1 MTSLPR
7 GILGM
12 MAALLLN
19 GCVSVAETRFYTLST
34 PSALPRMKETLPP
47 ASTPFYIEVMPVIVP
62 ERLARPQ
69 LVVRSRGSDQESQLF
84 ILEESRWSSH
94 FNDELRDAFAT
105 GIANQT
111 GAIRE
116 TRGASGIYAPDYRGY
131 RVAIE
136 LGQFDAVVGDRVQ
149 ARFSWVIT
157 RSADGR
163 SAACYAAISESV
175 NGGIDGVVQG
185 VRRVVS
191 RVVEDISKNLVE
203 LDTGHAATCKPY
215 REITE
220 GY

>member
-1 MTSLPR
+1 MTSLSR
-7 GILGM
+7 SILGM
-12 MAALLLN
+12 TLALLLN
-19 GCVSVAETRFYTLST
+19 GCASVQEPRFYTLSVPST
-34 PSALPRMKETLPP
+34 PQRMKEALPD
-47 ASTPFYIEVMPVIVP
+47 ASTPFYIEVLPVTVP

-69 LVVRSRGSDQESQLF
+69 LVVRSGGSGEESQLF

-116 TRGASGIYAPDYRGY
+116 TRGASGIHAPDYRGY

-163 SAACYAAISESV
+163 SAACYAAISEPV

-191 RVVEDISKNLVE
+191 RVVEDISKNLIE
-203 LDTGHAATCKPY
+203 LDTSHAATCKPY
-215 REITE
+215 RD
-220 GY
+220 

>member
-1 MTSLPR
+1 MTSLSR

-116 TRGASGIYAPDYRGY
+116 ARGASGAYASDYRGY

-136 LGQFDAVVGDRVQ
+136 LGQFDAIVGDRVQ

-191 RVVEDISKNLVE
+191 RVVEDISKNLIE
-203 LDTGHAATCKPY
+203 LDTSHAATCKLY
-215 REITE
+215 RD
-220 GY
+220 

>member
-1 MTSLPR
+1 MTSLSR

-19 GCVSVAETRFYTLST
+19 GCASVAETRFYTLSV
-34 PSALPRMKETLPP
+34 PSAPPRMKEALPR

-116 TRGASGIYAPDYRGY
+116 TRGAGGTYASDYRGY

-136 LGQFDAVVGDRVQ
+136 LGQFDAIVGDRVQ

-157 RSADGR
+157 RSADAR
-163 SAACYAAISESV
+163 SAACYAAISEPV

-191 RVVEDISKNLVE
+191 RVVEDISKNLIE
-203 LDTGHAATCKPY
+203 LDTSHAATCKPY
-215 REITE
+215 RD
-220 GY
+220 